1 MFSGSTL
8 MSGCSFSNVA
18 TSSSGVALGSS
29 KWYHQRIVAF
39 FCACG
44 RASGVA
50 ASGSCSA
57 EQCASFHW
65 HFPPA
70 IDGTITAAKQLFVP
84 TASWLPFSP
93 HLAPRC
99 RRSIWFRVSAS
110 STVVWPTAIMS
121 EVHQFLIL
129 GATDKGASAR
139 PP

>member
-84 TASWLPFSP
+84 TASWLPFSHEP
-93 HLAPRC
+93 SSSSMPQRHLVG
-99 RRSIWFRVSAS
+99 VSAS
-110 STVVWPTAIMS
+110 PTDGVADCHHERS
-121 EVHQFLIL
+121 ASIL
-129 GATDKGASAR
+129 
-139 PP
+139 

>member
-39 FCACG
+39 FCERG
-44 RASGVA
+44 G
-50 ASGSCSA
+50 GSA
-57 EQCASFHW
+57 EQSASFHW

-93 HLAPRC
+93 ASSSSMPKKHLVQGLGELHRGVADCHHER
-99 RRSIWFRVSAS
+99 SAS
-110 STVVWPTAIMS
+110 ISDPGS
-121 EVHQFLIL
+121 
-129 GATDKGASAR
+129 DR
-139 PP
+139 

>member
-84 TASWLPFSP
+84 TASWLPFSHEP
-93 HLAPRC
+93 SSSMPKKHLVQGLGELHRGVADCHHER
-99 RRSIWFRVSAS
+99 SAS
-110 STVVWPTAIMS
+110 ISDPGS
-121 EVHQFLIL
+121 
-129 GATDKGASAR
+129 DR
-139 PP
+139 